1 MINLT
6 FDAGVHIGQVVNS
19 SDGDPSSSGANFH
32 DVWKIPQENQQTSSG
47 LTRFVNWGWSINSN
61 NNIYIIH

>member
-6 FDAGVHIGQVVNS
+6 FDAGVHIGQIVNS
-19 SDGDPSSSGANFH
+19 SDGDPTSSGANFH

-47 LTRFVNWGWSINSN
+47 LTRIVN
-61 NNIYIIH
+61 